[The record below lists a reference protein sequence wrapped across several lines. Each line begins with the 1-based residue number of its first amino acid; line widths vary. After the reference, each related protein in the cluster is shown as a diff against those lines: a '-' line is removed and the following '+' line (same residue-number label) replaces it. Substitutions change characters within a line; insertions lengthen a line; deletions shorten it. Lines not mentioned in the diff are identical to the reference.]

1 MNISWPAKIILVLW
15 FICGVA
21 SVAMALGYEAWWRS
35 GIFALGFTLLFAISA
50 IFIDSIAGST
60 IAIFIPGLTAVYW
73 LPRSFWVWGAL
84 LVSFIF
90 MWLGFWFISAERTST
105 LGTRPRHLLAAGL
118 PMFLTGVALAGALFY
133 YTYNQNPSPAS
144 LIPRPAFDLILPH
157 IVKSMESIVPAAGP
171 IDPNARVSDLF
182 EGLILRQVEGKDG
195 VVPFISAADMK
206 LAVRLQ
212 RESWEKT
219 LGFALTGEERIG
231 DVLYRVAT
239 DKATSLVKPYAQFL
253 GLAVAVGVFFA
264 LKTVSIFAYWLIL
277 LLVYIFTVLGK
288 LLGLIKQEDHQ
299 ITVRRQYI

>member
-1 MNISWPAKIILVLW
+1 MNISWPAKIILALW
-15 FICGVA
+15 LICGVA
-21 SVAMALGYEAWWRS
+21 SVTAALGYEVWWRS

-60 IAIFIPGLTAVYW
+60 IAILIPSLAAVYW
-73 LPRSFWVWGAL
+73 LPHSFWIWGAL

-118 PMFLTGVALAGALFY
+118 PMFLTGLALAGALFY

-144 LIPRPAFDLILPH
+144 LVPRPAFDLILPH
-157 IVKSMESIVPAAGP
+157 IIKSMESIVPAVGP
-171 IDPNARVSDLF
+171 IDPNARVNDLF
-182 EGLILRQVEGKDG
+182 EESILRQVEGKDG
-195 VVPFISAADMK
+195 VTPVISAVDMK

-212 RESWEKT
+212 RESWEKMF
-219 LGFALTGEERIG
+219 GFTLTGEERVG
-231 DVLYRVAT
+231 DVFYQAAA
-239 DKATSLVKPYAQFL
+239 DKATTLVEPYAQFL

-264 LKTVSIFAYWLIL
+264 LKTLSILAYWLIL

-288 LLGLIKQEDHQ
+288 PLGLIKEENHQ